1 MTIHPDVQQIISQ
14 FEANEL
20 HAARS
25 GRKVMDA
32 LASVIADYPAPDFD
46 GLATE
51 LDSNVDALLRVMPAY
66 APPINVMHQI
76 YSRFE
81 SAQDFQQS
89 VKEVRADIEDAADT
103 YRRWS
108 EEARSRIAVYGAS
121 VIPQGG
127 TVFTYTLSE
136 TALRTIRAAWN
147 QGVEFKLL
155 VTESRP
161 NNDGLITAKA
171 LADEGVDVEIG
182 VDANVGELVPRA
194 DVMIVGAEAVLADG
208 SAICKVGTYPA
219 ALIAREHRVP
229 MYVLV
234 DSLKFHST
242 SLFGQKLWLD
252 PIQRE
257 AFDEDGKTPRAAVC
271 GHLFDRTP
279 PEMISAILT
288 EKGFIHPEQASA
300 WMLDMPISESIL
312 TRLGYRGANP
322 IQQGE

>member
-32 LASVIADYPAPDFD
+32 LASVIADSPAPDFD
-46 GLATE
+46 GLALE

-81 SAQDFQQS
+81 SAQDIQQS
-89 VKEVRADIEDAADT
+89 VEEVQAGMADVADA
-103 YRRWS
+103 YRKWS
-108 EEARSRIAVYGAS
+108 EEARSWIAAYGAS
-121 VIPQGG
+121 VIPKGG

-136 TALRTIRAAWN
+136 TALRTIREAWN
-147 QGVEFKLL
+147 QGVEFELL

-171 LADEGVDVEIG
+171 LADEGAEVEIG

-257 AFDEDGKTPRAAVC
+257 AFNEDGIVPRAAVS

-279 PEMISAILT
+279 PELISAIVT
-288 EKGFIHPEQASA
+288 ERGFMHPEQASA
-300 WMLDMPISESIL
+300 WMLDMPISGSIL

-322 IQQGE
+322 IPQGG

>member
-1 MTIHPDVQQIISQ
+1 MTIHPDVQQIIYQ

-32 LASVIADYPAPDFD
+32 LASVIADSPAPDFD
-46 GLATE
+46 GLATD

-76 YSRFE
+76 YTRFE
-81 SAQDFQQS
+81 SAKDNQQS
-89 VKEVRADIEDAADT
+89 VKEVRANIEDAADI

-108 EEARSRIAVYGAS
+108 EEARSRIATYGTS
-121 VIPQGG
+121 VIPRGG

-136 TALRTIRAAWN
+136 TVLRTIREAWN

-194 DVMIVGAEAVLADG
+194 DVMIVGAEALLADG

-219 ALIAREHRVP
+219 ALVAREYRVP
-229 MYVLV
+229 MYILV

-242 SLFGQKLWLD
+242 SLFGQELWRA

-257 AFDEDGKTPRAAVC
+257 AFNKDGMAPRAAVS

-279 PEMISAILT
+279 PELISAIIT
-288 EKGFIHPEQASA
+288 EKGFMHPEQASA
-300 WMLDMPISESIL
+300 WMLGMPISGSIL
-312 TRLGYRGANP
+312 TRLAYQGANP
-322 IQQGE
+322 IPQGE

>member
-1 MTIHPDVQQIISQ
+1 MIHPDIQQIITQ

-32 LASVIADYPAPDFD
+32 LASVITDFPALDFN
-46 GLATE
+46 GLASE

-66 APPINVMHQI
+66 APPINVMNQI
-76 YSRFE
+76 YSYFE
-81 SAQDFQQS
+81 SIKDIQQS
-89 VKEVRADIEDAADT
+89 VEEVQAGMADVADA
-103 YRRWS
+103 YRKWS
-108 EEARSRIAVYGAS
+108 QEARLRIAMYGGS

-136 TALRTIRAAWN
+136 TALRTIREAWN
-147 QGVEFKLL
+147 HGVEFKLL

-182 VDANVGELVPRA
+182 VDANMGELVSRA
-194 DVMIVGAEAVLADG
+194 DVMIVGAEAVLTDG

-219 ALIAREHRVP
+219 ALVAKEYSVP
-229 MYVLV
+229 VYVLV

-257 AFDEDGKTPRAAVC
+257 VFNEDGITPRAAVS

-279 PEMISAILT
+279 PELISAIVT
-288 EKGFIHPEQASA
+288 ERGFMHPEQVST
-300 WMLDMPISESIL
+300 WMLGMPTSESIL

-322 IQQGE
+322 IPQGE